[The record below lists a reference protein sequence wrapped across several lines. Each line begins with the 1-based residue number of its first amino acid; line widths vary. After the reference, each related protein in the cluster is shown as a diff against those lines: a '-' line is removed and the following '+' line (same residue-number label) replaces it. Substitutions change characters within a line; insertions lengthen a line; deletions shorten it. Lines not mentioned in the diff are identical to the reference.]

1 MAEINV
7 NQLASIMDT
16 SIIEPDASEKEV
28 IEFVNEM
35 KRYPFAGIA
44 ADLYY
49 FPLLVKLLKDTDID
63 AIATVSYPLGGLP
76 TRVKVDQ
83 VKWAVKNGADEMDV
97 VMNVSA
103 FRSGKYDAVE
113 KEIEAVVEAAEG
125 RIVKIIPMTCFL
137 TLEEIKRIGRICK
150 DAGAIFIK
158 TCSGF
163 GQVTKYN
170 DVKIIKDDL
179 GDSFR
184 VMVAGGVRNADIAL
198 QFLKV
203 GVDRIATS
211 TPLDVFNTFKGAQRK
226 FTEKGLEGLARRID
240 KLNKRSPQV
249 RRGIGV

>member
-1 MAEINV
+1 MAEISV

-16 SIIEPDASEKEV
+16 SIVEPDASENEV
-28 IEFVNEM
+28 TEFVNEM
-35 KRYPFAGIA
+35 KHFPFAGIA
-44 ADLYY
+44 VDLYY
-49 FPLLVKLLKDTDID
+49 LPLLVKLLKGTDID
-63 AIATVSYPLGGLP
+63 AIGTVSYPLGGVP
-76 TRVKVDQ
+76 TRVKVEQ

-113 KEIEAVVEAAEG
+113 KEIGAVVEAAEG

-137 TLEEIKRIGRICK
+137 TPEEIKRIGRICK
-150 DAGAIFIK
+150 GAGAIFIK

-198 QFLKV
+198 QFIKV

-211 TPLDVFNTFKGAQRK
+211 TPSDIFNTLGGAQKK
-226 FTEKGLEGLARRID
+226 FTEAELEKLAKRVEQ
-240 KLNKRSPQV
+240 LNKESSQL
-249 RRGIGV
+249 RRGIGL